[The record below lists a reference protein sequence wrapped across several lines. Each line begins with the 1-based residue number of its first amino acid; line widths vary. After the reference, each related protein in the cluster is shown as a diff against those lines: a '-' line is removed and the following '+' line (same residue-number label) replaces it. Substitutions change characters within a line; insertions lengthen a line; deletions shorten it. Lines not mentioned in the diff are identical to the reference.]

1 MAKIAGCA
9 VRYARQC
16 MCPATKYELP
26 NEGCIGGMPW
36 DYSCLAVDWV
46 WLGNLLTCH
55 SSEQLLAG
63 MPRVDDKSY
72 CELYSN
78 ACVCVCVCVC
88 DSMQEEVT

>member
-1 MAKIAGCA
+1 MGKITAEIAGCA

-16 MCPATKYELP
+16 MCPAMKYEFAH
-26 NEGCIGGMPW
+26 EGCIGGMLW

-46 WLGNLLTCH
+46 LLGNLLTCH

-63 MPRVDDKSY
+63 MSRVDDKSY
-72 CELYSN
+72 CELYSY
-78 ACVCVCVCVC
+78 ACVC